1 VLIAGLLIGL
11 IAGFAAGGRLD
22 NLIAIRLR
30 WPLVIF
36 GALALRLGTE
46 AALTREVGI
55 VESLRVPLLAAAYGI
70 LAVGLWANRARPGMS
85 LALVGIALNA
95 TAILVNGG
103 FMPVWEPSLTAAGFG
118 RADVLSPIHVILPAT
133 LDVNFFRSAGPLG
146 DVIPIPL
153 PWLRNVLSFGDV
165 ILGAGLAFFLFAGLV
180 HRPEE
185 TWPDGRPTHR
195 PEPSQPVIL
204 AGPAA
209 YDLPGGVRAGTGL
222 AASLAGV
229 AALERPVVLGGSGAG
244 LASLA
249 PAASGGVTA
258 PALPGVFRGVGVRAR
273 HHPYVRLAV
282 NGSFSAL
289 WTGQLISLL
298 GDRVHQVALAALVYG
313 TTNSAI
319 AGSLTFVA
327 ATLPNLLFGPIAGV
341 LVDRWDQKRVLIVS
355 DVLRAGIVLLIPA
368 GVSVNVVLAYPL
380 VFLLTTVSIFFRP
393 ARTAVIP
400 RVVREDELVT
410 ANSATWMSETLA
422 DVAGYPLA
430 GLFVAFLGSALP
442 LAFWLDSVSY
452 VASAML
458 VVAVVI
464 PPVVRSVG
472 SVAPVPGLAGIRDD
486 LVAGWRFL
494 RGEPVLLANTLQA
507 VAGQLTIGATIA
519 LTPLYAKVV
528 LRLDSLSWTAAYAFM
543 ETGIGVGN
551 LVGGF
556 VIGLLGARIA
566 KGRMVIGGYAAY
578 GLAVVGLGLTNNLSL
593 ALGLAFAMGVS
604 NMVFIIPTQT
614 LFQERT
620 PGDMIGRVVGF
631 RFSAVFGAMT
641 FAMAASGVLGD
652 AAGVGPVLVVF
663 GVITVAAGLAGL
675 ASRPL
680 REA

>member
-1 VLIAGLLIGL
+1 VLIVGLFVGLL
-11 IAGFAAGGRLD
+11 AGFAAGGRLD
-22 NLIAIRLR
+22 NLIAVRFR
-30 WPLVIF
+30 WPLLIF

-46 AALTREVGI
+46 AALARDVAI
-55 VESLRVPLLAAAYGI
+55 VDTLRLPLLAAAYGV

-118 RADVLSPIHVILPAT
+118 RADVLSPIHVILPAA
-133 LDVNFFRSAGPLG
+133 LDGSFFRAAGPLG
-146 DVIPIPL
+146 DVIPVPL
-153 PWLRNVLSFGDV
+153 PFLRNVLSIGDV
-165 ILGAGLAFFLFAGLV
+165 VLSSGLAFFLFAALV
-180 HRPEE
+180 RRPGD
-185 TWPDGRPTHR
+185 TWPDGRLIR
-195 PEPSQPVIL
+195 GVEPHQPVTL

-209 YDLPGGVRAGTGL
+209 FDLPGGIRAGTGL
-222 AASLAGV
+222 AASLVGV
-229 AALERPVVLGGSGAG
+229 ATLERPVILGGSGAG
-244 LASLA
+244 LASPT
-249 PAASGGVTA
+249 PASSGGVA
-258 PALPGVFRGVGVRAR
+258 VPALPGAIRGVAIRAR
-273 HHPYVRLAV
+273 HHPFVRLAV

-319 AGSLTFVA
+319 AGALTFVA
-327 ATLPNLLFGPIAGV
+327 ATLPNLLFGPLAGV

-355 DVLRAGIVLLIPA
+355 DLLRAGIVLLIP
-368 GVSVNVVLAYPL
+368 VSVSVSVVLAYPL

-422 DVAGYPLA
+422 DVVGYPLA
-430 GLFVAFLGSALP
+430 GLFVAFLGSALS

-452 VASAML
+452 VASALL

-464 PPVVRSVG
+464 PPVVRSAG
-472 SVAPVPGLAGIRDD
+472 SVQPVPGLAGIRDD
-486 LVAGWRFL
+486 LATGWRFL
-494 RGEPVLLANTLQA
+494 RREPVLLANTLQA
-507 VAGQLTIGATIA
+507 IAGQLTVGATIA
-519 LTPLYAKVV
+519 LMPLYAKVV
-528 LRLDSLSWTAAYAFM
+528 LRLGSLEWTAAYAFI
-543 ETGIGVGN
+543 ETAIGVGN
-551 LVGGF
+551 LLGGF
-556 VIGLLGARIA
+556 VIGLLGERIA
-566 KGRMVIGGYAAY
+566 KGRMVIGGYAAF
-578 GLAVVGLGLTNNLSL
+578 GLAVIGLGLTTNLGL
-593 ALGLAFAMGVS
+593 ALGLALAMGVS

-641 FAMAASGVLGD
+641 FSMAASGILGD
-652 AAGVGPVLVVF
+652 AAGVGPVLVAF